1 MLDMFSLNH
10 FIWLFVA
17 GVLYYVVY
25 RIFRDTSNK
34 TKFIFLFTLSA
45 LTWVIHFSRIWLK
58 PDLMPHEIFFV
69 DLCGF
74 STMIYPFLML
84 AKKRVYKDYMYFVG
98 GIFALSSLV
107 YPNNIAGDQI
117 FIYNTIRFFFA
128 HWILVGIPLLL
139 VLWKMHIPSIK
150 SLGWMYLSVIIIAW
164 YNMALS
170 AMFVELGYANSLI
183 NYMGLWGNTKSVYN
197 LSEKLV
203 PFLRYTTVVNGQSV
217 SRPVPF
223 FYMIPTLTVLYV
235 PLWILMSLPFRKKN
249 KEIEGEQNEGLHS
262 ETQ

>member
-1 MLDMFSLNH
+1 MLDIFSLNH

-17 GVLYYVVY
+17 ALLYVIVY
-25 RIFRDTSNK
+25 FLLRNVSNK
-34 TKFIFLFTLSA
+34 GKFIFLFSLSV
-45 LTWVIHFSRIWLK
+45 LMWVIHFSRIWLK

-74 STMIYPFLML
+74 STMVYPFFLL
-84 AKKRVYKDYMYFVG
+84 AKKDVYKDYMYFVG

-107 YPNNIAGDQI
+107 YPNNIAGDPI

-128 HWILVGIPLLL
+128 HWILVGIPLLM
-139 VLWKMHIPSIK
+139 VLWKMHTPSIK
-150 SLGWMYLSVIIIAW
+150 NLGWMYLFVIIIAW

-170 AMFVELGYANSLI
+170 AMFVELGFVNKLI
-183 NYMGLWGNTKSVYN
+183 NYMGLWGNTVSVYN

-203 PFLRYTTVVNGQSV
+203 PFLRYTTTINGQLV

-223 FYMIPTLTVLYV
+223 FYMLPTLTIVYV
-235 PLWILMSLPFRKKN
+235 PLWILMSLPFRKK
-249 KEIEGEQNEGLHS
+249 KRIEEGQ
-262 ETQ
+262 ENA